1 MIDPYADSPPL
12 TAEQQTVVDQPW
24 DARVLVTAG
33 AGSGKTHTLVRR
45 LDALMSRDEDALEAR
60 EILVL
65 SFSRAAVRELKD
77 RISRHAEQAR
87 RVRAQTF
94 DSWAY
99 ALLTS
104 AYPEEDWSRYSFEE
118 RIRQAEDAITKGAV
132 EAGEQ
137 GAPAHVVIDEVQDLV
152 GDRRNMVEALLDRF
166 QDSCGFTVVG
176 DPAQA
181 IYGFQVSDPDARAAE
196 TNYFF
201 DWLRASYPDDLIEL
215 HLSRNFRAESAEAS
229 TALSLG
235 ETLQGLP
242 SETDQAAA
250 EGERVHGELRSRLQ
264 GLPSFGVLTSE
275 FTLDSLQDF
284 PDSCA
289 VLCRDNRQALV
300 IAEVLHK
307 HGVPH
312 RLQRSAQDRPVPAW
326 VAGVLRRTGSA
337 TLGEERFHE
346 LVVQSSV
353 PAGADVDR
361 MWRSLRAV
369 ARGGRG
375 QLDLGRIRRSV
386 AEGWFPDDLSLAEPA
401 SLVVS
406 TVHRAKGL
414 EFDRVVVVE
423 PPTMGELRKHHT
435 HVDPAAEA
443 RALYVAMTRPRY
455 DLYRIDAPDTAQLR
469 FHRALNRW
477 YVGGWKSYE
486 RRGIEA
492 AGRDVCGEHPP
503 GTDGFH
509 DDPVELQD
517 YLATHVRTG
526 DSLVLRRLH
535 DLPMAVDQSPPYA
548 VVHEDRQVAVVS
560 ERFRR
565 DLHASLKVS
574 RTWEIRWPDEVHG
587 FRVDTMETVAGSPA
601 SGARAGLGDHG
612 VWLVPRLSGLGRYKS
627 SGKVQGNNSR

>member
-1 MIDPYADSPPL
+1 MTDAYADSPTL
-12 TAEQQTVVDQPW
+12 TSEQQAVVDQPW

-33 AGSGKTHTLVRR
+33 AGSGKTHTLIRR
-45 LDALMSRDEDALEAR
+45 LDALMSREEDALEAR

-99 ALLTS
+99 SLLTS
-104 AYPEEDWSRYSFEE
+104 AYPDEDWGRYGFDE

-132 EAGEQ
+132 EAGEP

-152 GDRRNMVEALLDRF
+152 GDRRNMVETLLDHF

-201 DWLRASYPDDLIEL
+201 DWLRASYPDDLVEL
-215 HLSRNFRAESAEAS
+215 HLSRNFRAESDEAS
-229 TALSLG
+229 TALPLG
-235 ETLQGLP
+235 TVLQKLP
-242 SETDQAAA
+242 SETDPAAA
-250 EGERVHGELRSRLQ
+250 EGGRVYGELRNGLL
-264 GLPSFGVLTSE
+264 GLPSFGALTSS
-275 FTLDSLQDF
+275 FTLDSLRDF
-284 PDSCA
+284 PDTCA

-300 IAEVLHK
+300 IAEALHE
-307 HGVPH
+307 HGIPH

-326 VAGVLRRTGSA
+326 VAGVLRGTGS
-337 TLGEERFHE
+337 TVIGEQRFHE
-346 LVVQSSV
+346 LVEQTGT
-353 PAGADVDR
+353 PPGADVDR

-375 QLDLGRIRRSV
+375 QLDLAKVRRSV
-386 AEGWFPDDLSLAEPA
+386 AEGWFPDDLAAVAPA

-414 EFDRVVVVE
+414 EFDRVIVVE
-423 PPTMGELRKHHT
+423 PPTMAELSRYHT

-443 RALYVAMTRPRY
+443 RALYVAMTRPRS
-455 DLYRIDAPDTAQLR
+455 DLYRIDAPETAQVR
-469 FHRALNRW
+469 FHRALGRW
-477 YVGGWKSYE
+477 YIGGWKSYE
-486 RRGIEA
+486 RRGIEIV
-492 AGRDVCGEHPP
+492 GRDVCGEHPP
-503 GTDGFH
+503 GSDGFH
-509 DDPVELQD
+509 DDPVELQE
-517 YLATHVRTG
+517 YMAAHVRPG
-526 DSLVLRRLH
+526 DSVALRRLH
-535 DLPMAVDQSPPYA
+535 DLPMAADQSPPYA
-548 VVHEDRQVAVVS
+548 VMHEDRPIAVVS
-560 ERFRR
+560 ERFRHE
-565 DLHASLKVS
+565 LHASLKVS
-574 RTWEIRWPDEVHG
+574 KTWEVRWPDEVHG
-587 FRVDTMETVAGSPA
+587 LRVDTVETVAGSPA
-601 SGARAGLGDHG
+601 SGARAGLGEQG
-612 VWLVPRLSGLGRYKS
+612 VWLVPRLTGLGRYKS

>member
-1 MIDPYADSPPL
+1 MIDAYADSPTL
-12 TAEQQTVVDQPW
+12 TPEQQAVVDRPW

-45 LDALMSRDEDALEAR
+45 LDALMGREEDALEAR

-65 SFSRAAVRELKD
+65 SFSRAAVRELTD

-99 ALLTS
+99 SLLTS
-104 AYPEEDWSRYSFEE
+104 AYPDEDWSRYSFEE

-132 EAGEQ
+132 ESGEQ

-152 GDRRNMVEALLDRF
+152 GDRRSMVETLLDRF

-201 DWLRASYPDDLIEL
+201 EWLRASYPNDLIEF
-215 HLSRNFRAESAEAS
+215 HLSRNFRADSNDAS
-229 TALSLG
+229 TALSLSA
-235 ETLQGLP
+235 TLQGLP
-242 SETDQAAA
+242 SETEAAAA
-250 EGERVHGELRSRLQ
+250 EGERVHGELRSRLLA
-264 GLPSFGVLTSE
+264 LPSFGALASP
-275 FTLDSLQDF
+275 FTLDSLRCF
-284 PDSCA
+284 PGSCA

-300 IAEVLHK
+300 IAEALHE
-307 HGVPH
+307 HGVLH

-326 VAGVLRRTGSA
+326 VAGILQRTGST
-337 TLGEERFHE
+337 TLGEERFRE
-346 LVVQSSV
+346 LVTQAGV
-353 PAGADVDR
+353 PVGTDVDR
-361 MWRSLRAV
+361 LWRSLRSV
-369 ARGGRG
+369 ARGGRQ
-375 QLDLGRIRRSV
+375 QLDLGKVRRSV
-386 AEGWFPDDLSLAEPA
+386 ADGWFPDDLAAAEPA
-401 SLVVS
+401 SLLVS

-414 EFDRVVVVE
+414 EFDRVVVLE
-423 PPTMGELRKHHT
+423 PPTMAELRKNHT

-443 RALYVAMTRPRY
+443 RALYVAMTRPRH
-455 DLYRIDAPDTAQLR
+455 DLYRMDAPETAQVR

-486 RRGIEA
+486 RWGIEV

-503 GTDGFH
+503 GTDSFQA
-509 DDPVELQD
+509 DPVELQE
-517 YLATHVRTG
+517 YMATRVRPG
-526 DSLVLRRLH
+526 DSIALRRLN
-535 DLPMAVDQSPPYA
+535 DLPMAIDQSPPYA
-548 VVHEDRQVAVVS
+548 IVHDERPIAVVS
-560 ERFRR
+560 GRFRH

-574 RTWEIRWPDEVHG
+574 RTWEIRWPDEVRG
-587 FRVDTMETVAGSPA
+587 LRVDTVETVTGSPA
-601 SGARAGLGDHG
+601 SGTRAGLGDHG

-627 SGKVQGNNSR
+627 SGKVQGDSNR